1 MSGILRKRPANQMGT
16 GLVRNASESS
26 MKLKL
31 EITKAGRR
39 LHEGVYE
46 VDDNATFGAACA
58 DAWVKIREQCAARA
72 TSIGALMDS
81 MHESVVDELDGA
93 QIKLKRL

>member
-1 MSGILRKRPANQMGT
+1 
-16 GLVRNASESS
+16 

-39 LHEGVYE
+39 LHEGVCE

-72 TSIGALMDS
+72 TSIGALMDT

>member
-1 MSGILRKRPANQMGT
+1 
-16 GLVRNASESS
+16 

-58 DAWVKIREQCAARA
+58 DAWVKIREQCAAR
-72 TSIGALMDS
+72 SPS
-81 MHESVVDELDGA
+81 
-93 QIKLKRL
+93 

>member
-1 MSGILRKRPANQMGT
+1 
-16 GLVRNASESS
+16 

-81 MHESVVDELDGA
+81 MHESSSGFEAARQPYSRAAGHRPDSLLCSSA
-93 QIKLKRL
+93 PSA

>member
-1 MSGILRKRPANQMGT
+1 MK
-16 GLVRNASESS
+16 VR
-26 MKLKL
+26 L
-31 EITKAGRR
+31 EITKAGQR

-58 DAWVKIREQCAARA
+58 DAWVRICEQCVAKA

-81 MHESVVDELDGA
+81 MHESVLDELDGA
-93 QIKLKRL
+93 QITLKKL

>member
-1 MSGILRKRPANQMGT
+1 
-16 GLVRNASESS
+16 

-72 TSIGALMDS
+72 TSIGALMDT

>member
-1 MSGILRKRPANQMGT
+1 MTCKSDGN
-16 GLVRNASESS
+16 GLGRNASESS

-46 VDDNATFGAACA
+46 VDDNTTFGAACA
-58 DAWVKIREQCAARA
+58 DAWVKIREQCAARSA
-72 TSIGALMDS
+72 
-81 MHESVVDELDGA
+81 
-93 QIKLKRL
+93 R

>member
-1 MSGILRKRPANQMGT
+1 
-16 GLVRNASESS
+16 

-46 VDDNATFGAACA
+46 VDDNTTFGAACA

-93 QIKLKRL
+93 QIKLKRP

>member
-1 MSGILRKRPANQMGT
+1 MSGILRKTTCKSDGN
-16 GLVRNASESS
+16 GLGRNASESS

-46 VDDNATFGAACA
+46 VDEACA

-72 TSIGALMDS
+72 TSIGALMDT
-81 MHESVVDELDGA
+81 MPESVVDELDGA

>member
-1 MSGILRKRPANQMGT
+1 
-16 GLVRNASESS
+16 

-46 VDDNATFGAACA
+46 VDDNTTFGAACA

>member
-1 MSGILRKRPANQMGT
+1 MK
-16 GLVRNASESS
+16 VR
-26 MKLKL
+26 L
-31 EITKAGRR
+31 EITKAGQR

-58 DAWVKIREQCAARA
+58 DAWVRIREQCVAKA

-81 MHESVVDELDGA
+81 MHESVLDELDGA
-93 QIKLKRL
+93 QITLKKL

>member
-1 MSGILRKRPANQMGT
+1 
-16 GLVRNASESS
+16 
-26 MKLKL
+26 
-31 EITKAGRR
+31 

-46 VDDNATFGAACA
+46 VDDNATFGAACS

-72 TSIGALMDS
+72 TSIGALMDT

>member
-1 MSGILRKRPANQMGT
+1 
-16 GLVRNASESS
+16 
-26 MKLKL
+26 MKVKL

-58 DAWVKIREQCAARA
+58 DAWVKIPN
-72 TSIGALMDS
+72 
-81 MHESVVDELDGA
+81 SVPPRRPASGP
-93 QIKLKRL
+93 